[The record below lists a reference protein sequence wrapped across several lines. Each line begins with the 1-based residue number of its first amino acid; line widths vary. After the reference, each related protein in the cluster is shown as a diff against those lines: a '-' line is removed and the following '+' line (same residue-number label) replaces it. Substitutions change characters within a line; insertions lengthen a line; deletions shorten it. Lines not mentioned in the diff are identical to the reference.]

1 MEKIIDKVNEM
12 IDAKKWDH
20 DDEALLIITGSVKDG
35 QIMGTFKGTVANLTA
50 TLVTHMLEK
59 KEIEIVVMMAAY
71 QFVKEMEKKEGHET
85 EAN

>member
-20 DDEALLIITGSVKDG
+20 DNEALLIITGNVEDG
-35 QIMGTFKGTVANLTA
+35 QIMGTFKGTVANLVA

-59 KEIEIVVMMAAY
+59 KEIETVVMMAAY

>member
-59 KEIEIVVMMAAY
+59 KEIEMVVMMAAY

>member
-12 IDAKKWDH
+12 IDAKEWNDEK
-20 DDEALLIITGSVKDG
+20 EALILLTGDLTDG
-35 QIMGTFKGTVANLTA
+35 QIMGTFRGTVANLTA

-59 KEIEIVVMMAAY
+59 KEIETVVMMAAY